1 MNLSP
6 LCNALIRRTPVQQL
20 HRMGYAW
27 YGLRIL
33 KIFDKQKKA
42 ERTMMKTYSAK
53 AADLK
58 PQWYVIDAEGQVLGR
73 LASQIAQ
80 ILRGK
85 HKPTFTPHL
94 QSGDFVVV
102 INADKIA
109 VTGRRLDQKVYYRHS
124 QYPGG
129 LKKKTLRQTLEGK
142 YPERALQHAVKGMV
156 MHNRLGADIMS
167 HLKIYAGPTHPHQAQ
182 KPILWTGPE
191 ALLKQQPKEA
201 VQAE

>member
-1 MNLSP
+1 MNLSL
-6 LCNALIRRTPVQQL
+6 LCNALRRRTPDQQL
-20 HRMGYAW
+20 HRMDFAW
-27 YGLRIL
+27 YGLRIR
-33 KIFDKQKKA
+33 KIFDKQKRA
-42 ERTMMKTYSAK
+42 EQTMMKTYSAK

-58 PQWYVIDAEGQVLGR
+58 PQWYIIDAEGQVLGR

-85 HKPTFTPHL
+85 HKPIFTPHL

-102 INADKIA
+102 INAEKIA
-109 VTGRRLDQKVYYRHS
+109 VTGRRLDQKIYYRHS

-129 LKKKTLRQTLEGK
+129 LKKTTLRQTLTGK

-156 MHNRLGADIMS
+156 MHNRLGSDIMS

-182 KPILWTGPE
+182 KPIPWTGPQS
-191 ALLKQQPKEA
+191 LLKQPTGTAEA
-201 VQAE
+201 K

>member
-1 MNLSP
+1 
-6 LCNALIRRTPVQQL
+6 
-20 HRMGYAW
+20 
-27 YGLRIL
+27 
-33 KIFDKQKKA
+33 
-42 ERTMMKTYSAK
+42 MMKTYSAK

-109 VTGRRLDQKVYYRHS
+109 VTGKRLDQKIYYRHS

-129 LKKKTLRQTLEGK
+129 LKKTTLRQTLEGK

-182 KPILWTGPE
+182 KPIPWTGPE

-201 VQAE
+201 AQAE